1 MLAHIP
7 SEMTKT
13 RHLSLLP
20 PLRELNPQKDG
31 PLHVGWQQLRAALR
45 GAGVAPGLLTRSLHP
60 RLGPAARLLPTPRA
74 IVNLLD
80 GYFSTEARGQR
91 DEGRFLVFR
100 EDEGL
105 TARRLVARLRQLLPE
120 LGPLTLVEETRK
132 NEKRLVI
139 RTTGA
144 FIEVEPLDV
153 DVEQIAPG
161 WTRRVV
167 TVDALVV
174 AVNKL
179 LKFYGE
185 PVRLLPVAS
194 EDGVNAYL
202 AVDRDGAEVL
212 DRIYFWDEDLDD
224 LDHFAQW
231 VRESSFV
238 RTRAALGLEDALTT
252 EHEVEVDVA

>member
-1 MLAHIP
+1 
-7 SEMTKT
+7 MTKT

-20 PLRELNPQKDG
+20 PLRELSPQKDG

-45 GAGVAPGLLTRSLHP
+45 GAEIAPGLLVRSMHP
-60 RLGPAARLLPTPRA
+60 RLGPAARLLPTPKA
-74 IVNLLD
+74 IVDLLD
-80 GYFSTEARGQR
+80 GYFSTEARGLKE
-91 DEGRFLVFR
+91 EGRFFVFR
-100 EDEGL
+100 EGERL
-105 TARRLVARLRQLLPE
+105 SARKIVARLRQLVPE

-132 NEKRLVI
+132 NGTRLVI

-153 DVEQIAPG
+153 DVEVIAPG

-185 PVRLLPVAS
+185 PIRFLPVAS
-194 EDGVNAYL
+194 EDGVNAFL
-202 AVDRDGAEVL
+202 AVDRNGAEML
-212 DRIYFWDEDLDD
+212 DRIYFWDDDIDELDD
-224 LDHFAQW
+224 FAQW
-231 VRESSFV
+231 VRESSVV
-238 RTRAALGLEDALTT
+238 RTRVALGLDETPT
-252 EHEVEVDVA
+252 EEVEVEVEVDVA